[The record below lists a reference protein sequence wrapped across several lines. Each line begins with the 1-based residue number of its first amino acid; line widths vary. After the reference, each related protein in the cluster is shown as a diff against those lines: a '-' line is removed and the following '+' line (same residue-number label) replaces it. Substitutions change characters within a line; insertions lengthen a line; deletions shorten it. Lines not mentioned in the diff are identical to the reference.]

1 MLTVLGVLTLLI
13 ILGVPIAVSLGVTA
27 IGFLMTGV
35 VPLTV
40 VPLFMFTGLENFVF
54 LAMPLFMIAGE
65 LMNRAGIAEDLIE
78 FASSLVGFI
87 RGGLAMVNIG
97 ASMVFAEISGSAV
110 ADVAAQ
116 GTILIPQMVRRG
128 YPVAFAA
135 AITSASASIA
145 IIIPP
150 SLCFILYG
158 ALTGESVV
166 KLFIAGVIPGLIMG
180 IALGIFSY
188 GFALRY
194 GWAAESKFLLRRV
207 WRSFLKAAPGLTLP
221 VVILGGIFGGIFT
234 PTEAAAVAVAIA
246 VGIGF
251 FVTRQLK
258 LRHLPEI
265 ILVSSKRT
273 SIVLLMVATSAV
285 FGWYLSNAGIPQIIA
300 KAVMATS
307 DNRYVV
313 MFWLNMMLIGLGMI
327 LHGSAGTVLTVPL
340 ALPLIVKLG
349 YDPLHFGV
357 ILCLNHCIGQQTPPV
372 ASVLMTASAVSGAKI
387 GDIMYFNKWFILCMF
402 LVLQLVTYVP
412 ELALWLPNLLID

>member
-1 MLTVLGVLTLLI
+1 MLSVLGVLTVLI
-13 ILGVPIAVSLGVTA
+13 ILGVPIAVALGVTA

-65 LMNRAGIAEDLIE
+65 VMNRAGIAEELIE

-116 GTILIPQMVRRG
+116 GTILIPQMVKRG
-128 YPVAFAA
+128 YPLPFAA
-135 AITSASASIA
+135 AITSSSASIA

-180 IALGIFSY
+180 VALGLFSY
-188 GFALRY
+188 GFAIRY
-194 GWAAESKFLLRRV
+194 GWTAESRFLLRRV
-207 WRSFLKAAPGLTLP
+207 GSAFLKAAPGLSLP
-221 VVILGGIFGGIFT
+221 LVILGGIFGGIFT

-246 VGIGF
+246 VIIGF
-251 FVTRQLK
+251 FITRK
-258 LRHLPEI
+258 LELRDLPKI
-265 ILVSSKRT
+265 ILVASKRT

-285 FGWYLSNAGIPQIIA
+285 FGWYLTNAGIPQKITE
-300 KAVMATS
+300 AVMAT
-307 DNRYVV
+307 
-313 MFWLNMMLIGLGMI
+313 
-327 LHGSAGTVLTVPL
+327 
-340 ALPLIVKLG
+340 
-349 YDPLHFGV
+349 
-357 ILCLNHCIGQQTPPV
+357 
-372 ASVLMTASAVSGAKI
+372 
-387 GDIMYFNKWFILCMF
+387 
-402 LVLQLVTYVP
+402 
-412 ELALWLPNLLID
+412 